1 MIQRIL
7 VAVDRGEA
15 SRAAVDH
22 AIDLARICGARL
34 RLLHLLDELKLAP
47 GFETYGAQSEE
58 VFRMIRE
65 SGRGLLEGHRS
76 RIAAAGVPVD
86 AVLVEGF
93 GRQLSEAI
101 ADNAT
106 AWHADLIVVG
116 TEGRSGLKLLLHGSD
131 AQAVARS
138 APVPVMMVRAR
149 PRGADGGGGLA
160 RPHAD
165 ASGLSPMFAFD

>member
-7 VAVDRGEA
+7 VAVDRSEA
-15 SRAAVDH
+15 SRAAVVH
-22 AIDLARICGARL
+22 AVELARACGARL

-58 VFRMIRE
+58 VFRLIRE
-65 SGRGLLEGHRS
+65 SGRELLESHRS
-76 RIAAAGVPVD
+76 RVEAAGVPVD
-86 AVLVEGF
+86 AVLIDGF
-93 GRQLSEAI
+93 GVQVSEAI
-101 ADNAT
+101 AENAT

-138 APVPVMMVRAR
+138 APVPVTVVRAR
-149 PRGADGGGGLA
+149 SRAADGGGPV
-160 RPHAD
+160 RVQTD
-165 ASGLSPMFAFD
+165 APNRSAMFAFD